1 MRSNVVDD
9 LNHRR
14 EPRGTTALARE
25 RDANVAPNA
34 ASDAELVIARVMA
47 PKKPAQKSAKAQ
59 IKEQR
64 DQIRQQIKT
73 IRDESA
79 STHVLDSLYDA
90 ALGLELWLRTNS
102 SAFPSAAVKQKTER
116 LGEIATQATRG
127 TLDADAAYWELA
139 GLYTIIHRECQ
150 KEDLGLVF
158 PSFVFPDGG
167 MPALGEG
174 DALTLADVR
183 EAIGCELT
191 AEALDA
197 KIAELEEI
205 ERAKAALE
213 AMDADA

>member
-1 MRSNVVDD
+1 MMIIAIRFQVVC
-9 LNHRR
+9 
-14 EPRGTTALARE
+14 
-25 RDANVAPNA
+25 
-34 ASDAELVIARVMA
+34 M
-47 PKKPAQKSAKAQ
+47 
-59 IKEQR
+59 
-64 DQIRQQIKT
+64 
-73 IRDESA
+73 
-79 STHVLDSLYDA
+79 
-90 ALGLELWLRTNS
+90 
-102 SAFPSAAVKQKTER
+102 
-116 LGEIATQATRG
+116 
-127 TLDADAAYWELA
+127 
-139 GLYTIIHRECQ
+139 
-150 KEDLGLVF
+150 GLVF